1 MQTVPMLNPVSPPLD
16 ARSRALRKLCVEA
29 IDGAGRGHLPSA
41 LSLIEVLR
49 VLYDDV
55 MRYRAAEPMW
65 LERDR
70 CILSKGHGCLGLYAI
85 LADKGYFSRDLLR
98 TYCSDDTILGGH
110 PERGKVPGA
119 EASTGALGHGLAI
132 GIGMAIA
139 ARIQKRD
146 SRTFVITG
154 DGEINEGSI
163 WEGAKA
169 ASKHRLDNLTVI
181 VDRNTLQSYGR
192 TVDVQ
197 DLEPLT
203 DKWRAFGFAV
213 ADVDGHDVEALRGAL
228 KQPLQAGKPTCVIA
242 HTIKGK
248 GIPHIENNAEW
259 HHRSKVTADDL
270 SKLYAAQ
277 NPATEAA

>member
-1 MQTVPMLNPVSPPLD
+1 M
-16 ARSRALRKLCVEA
+16 AL
-29 IDGAGRGHLPSA
+29 
-41 LSLIEVLR
+41 
-49 VLYDDV
+49 
-55 MRYRAAEPMW
+55 
-65 LERDR
+65 
-70 CILSKGHGCLGLYAI
+70 
-85 LADKGYFSRDLLR
+85 
-98 TYCSDDTILGGH
+98 
-110 PERGKVPGA
+110 
-119 EASTGALGHGLAI
+119 
-132 GIGMAIA
+132 A

-163 WEGAKA
+163 WEGAMA

-181 VDRNTLQSYGR
+181 VDRNKLQSYGR

-270 SKLYAAQ
+270 SKLYAAL